1 MDTNHATAADSTL
14 DLSWIY
20 RSEAVP
26 EDLADSHPATP
37 ESVADPGTFLRSMLR
52 AMGPGFASPS
62 HAAG

>member
-1 MDTNHATAADSTL
+1 MDTNTATAADSTL

-20 RSEAVP
+20 RSEAFP
-26 EDLADSHPATP
+26 EDLADSHPAIQ
-37 ESVADPGTFLRSMLR
+37 EYVADPGSLLRSMLR